1 MCNNIVAYLKDGT
14 YAFNATLPIS
24 PSVGEFFE
32 SGGMLFEIK
41 RVTYCANPGYGTCL
55 TIKLIVDRIR

>member
-1 MCNNIVAYLKDGT
+1 MNNNIVAYLANGT

-24 PSVGEFFE
+24 PRVGEFFE

-55 TIKLIVDRIR
+55 TIKLIVDHIR